1 MTSSAKSTFQRVS
14 MVIFMIRVI
23 SLMLGF
29 FGPFFGGYKLLAIA
43 WLVSSRSKHGG
54 AMSTWECGHHSML
67 ETFHSYVWRSSSSF
81 RAYDLVSLRSALEI
95 TTIANVT
102 WHHFNDLI
110 ELMAET
116 DGFNYVISLKGRK
129 VEERRILDHP
139 PWVVWGLYGLIA
151 RVEPC
156 PLIGSDARVLSLP
169 LAYPEEEFDIFRHLF
184 IGRVT
189 IVCQVSG
196 GRVVGA

>member
-1 MTSSAKSTFQRVS
+1 MLLDVE
-14 MVIFMIRVI
+14 VI
-23 SLMLGF
+23 SKRAGF
-29 FGPFFGGYKLLAIA
+29 GQADRTHEAG
-43 WLVSSRSKHGG
+43 
-54 AMSTWECGHHSML
+54 
-67 ETFHSYVWRSSSSF
+67 
-81 RAYDLVSLRSALEI
+81 LR
-95 TTIANVT
+95 
-102 WHHFNDLI
+102 
-110 ELMAET
+110 
-116 DGFNYVISLKGRK
+116 